1 MNQIL
6 ALGGGRFS
14 VGVKHI
20 VMEKY
25 LLRTSNKTKP
35 AICFLATASGDS
47 PDYLDAFYE
56 AFSEKECTPSHL
68 PLITPIK
75 MDIGDFL
82 LKQDIIYVGGGNT
95 KNMLALWREWGVDA
109 ILRKCYEA
117 GIVLAGWSAGA
128 ICWFEQGVTD
138 SIPGALTAMN
148 CLGWLPGSCC
158 PHYDSEAE
166 RRPAVHRLITEGKL
180 KAGVAIEDA
189 TALHFVE
196 GKLDKVIASKPG
208 SRAYSFR
215 LEGGKAIERELP
227 IDYLE

>member
-1 MNQIL
+1 
-6 ALGGGRFS
+6 

-95 KNMLALWREWGVDA
+95 KNMLAL
-109 ILRKCYEA
+109 
-117 GIVLAGWSAGA
+117 SAGA